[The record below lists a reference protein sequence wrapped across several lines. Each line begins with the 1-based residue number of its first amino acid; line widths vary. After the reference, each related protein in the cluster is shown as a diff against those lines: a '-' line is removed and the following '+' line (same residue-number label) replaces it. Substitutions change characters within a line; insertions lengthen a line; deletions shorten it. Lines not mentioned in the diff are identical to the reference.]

1 MKTGTFAI
9 RMAAML
15 LLFSGMLEGALSTSP
30 DRVDRYVLN
39 QMRERQIPGLS
50 LGIVQRGKLVK
61 VAGYGMANLEL
72 SVSASPST
80 VYELAS
86 ITKPFTATA
95 IMMLVREK
103 GLSLDDL
110 LSRYV
115 TEVPADWSGV
125 TIRHLLT
132 HTAGITSHT
141 ELPDIVSNES
151 KEYTRSEMLAIITN
165 APIKSRP
172 GEKWEYND
180 SGYFLLGLVVE
191 KASGVPYEEFVRE
204 RVFRPLGMMSTRG
217 NIVDAVI
224 PNRAS
229 GYVLR
234 NGEFH
239 RAAAVSPTQSFGGGH
254 LVSTVLDLAKWDI
267 ALAGHDL
274 LPQAALAEMWTPAR
288 LNDHRPVEVD
298 FPGFEGSSYGFGWF
312 LGRLGGHRLVE
323 HGGSI
328 SSGFS
333 TEIVRCRDDAL
344 TVIVLAN
351 RSQEP
356 PFSENAPR
364 PWAIAKG
371 VAAVYLPDLQVHS
384 R

>member
-1 MKTGTFAI
+1 
-9 RMAAML
+9 
-15 LLFSGMLEGALSTSP
+15 
-30 DRVDRYVLN
+30 
-39 QMRERQIPGLS
+39 
-50 LGIVQRGKLVK
+50 
-61 VAGYGMANLEL
+61 
-72 SVSASPST
+72 
-80 VYELAS
+80 
-86 ITKPFTATA
+86 
-95 IMMLVREK
+95 
-103 GLSLDDL
+103 
-110 LSRYV
+110 
-115 TEVPADWSGV
+115 
-125 TIRHLLT
+125 
-132 HTAGITSHT
+132 
-141 ELPDIVSNES
+141 LPDIVSNES